1 MASTHTRSGTSVQ
14 QISVV
19 IGSKRV
25 ARSLHTDDSKLAAKI
40 GEKFDLI
47 ERALAADVKARQAT
61 LLGLVEELF
70 IAAKVPIPWD
80 TSSTAIPLRVVLD
93 GYVAR
98 REGKITPGALS
109 MLKSTLE
116 HFAAFTGNPMVDQIT
131 PVIVQSWYDSL
142 LKAISVG
149 TANNRL
155 TCVRSAF
162 KHALNMG
169 IIKTNPTAAIE
180 PEQADDS
187 ARQPMSE
194 SDFKCLIRN
203 LSLWGKYE
211 WRTAVVIA
219 RYTGLRLGD
228 IMKLTGSS
236 FHFADDL
243 SWLECTTSKCDK
255 PVVIPLLGPLD
266 DYMKSVVLEA
276 DMPVCGKLSGRPI
289 ASLSATFAELLTS
302 AGIDTQTRQ
311 LPNGRSQSLIGFHSL
326 RHAFMS
332 WLAAQNVPEDLRCL
346 LGGHNAKSH
355 RGYVHQ
361 SPADLKRRLAE
372 FGITRQ

>member
-1 MASTHTRSGTSVQ
+1 MASTHTRKDSSAL
-14 QISVV
+14 QISAF
-19 IGSKRV
+19 IGGKRKTK
-25 ARSLHTDDSKLAAKI
+25 SLHTDDPKLAAKI
-40 GEKFDLI
+40 GERFALI
-47 ERALAADVKARQAT
+47 EQALSADVRARQAT

-70 IAAKVPIPWD
+70 VAADVPIPWD

-98 REGKITPGALS
+98 REGKITPGAFS
-109 MLKSTLE
+109 MLKGTLE
-116 HFAAFTGNPMVDQIT
+116 HFAAFAGNPMVDQIT

-142 LKAISVG
+142 LKTISVG

-169 IIKTNPTAAIE
+169 IIKANPTAAIE

-187 ARQPMSE
+187 ARQPMSDA
-194 SDFKCLIRN
+194 DFHTLLKFLAVRGE
-203 LSLWGKYE
+203 LE
-211 WRTAVVIA
+211 WRTAVMIA
-219 RYTGLRLGD
+219 RYTGLRMGD
-228 IMKLTGSS
+228 IMELRGSN
-236 FHFADDL
+236 FRFTTDAE
-243 SWLECTTSKCDK
+243 WLECMTSKCDK
-255 PVVIPLLGPLD
+255 PVVIPLLGPLAN
-266 DYMKSVVLEA
+266 YMRGVHLEI
-276 DMPVCGKLSGRPI
+276 DTPVCGKLSGRPI
-289 ASLSATFAELLTS
+289 ASLSATFSALLTS
-302 AGIDTQTRQ
+302 AGIDTQTRE

-361 SPADLKRRLAE
+361 SPFDLAKRLAE
-372 FGITRQ
+372 FGVTRQ